1 MTIMRAPI
9 LVVLCAA
16 CAAPACRGDQ
26 PRAAAATPPAKV
38 TGAVK
43 EPELNAVTLTAETE
57 TRLGIE
63 VDAVA
68 RKTVPNVRVLGGEVM
83 VPPGHTIDVSAPV
96 AGTIVTGSSGPTAGQ
111 SVRRG
116 ETLFRIVPLLPADRD
131 LRITAERD
139 LATAKATLDATR
151 AKAARAERLFQD
163 GSGSRRAVEEAQAE
177 LATAQAAYNAAQ
189 ERLGVVNRSH
199 VNQSNELVVTAPIDG
214 MVASVA
220 AGPGQTVA
228 AAAPLAQITSLGR
241 LWAKVPVYAGD
252 ARELNL
258 DQGASILTLDQ
269 PPDAAGLPARR
280 VAGPPSATP
289 SASAIDVLFELP
301 AGASLQPGERVL
313 ARLTGRAGDTATV
326 VPASALLHDI
336 NGGTW
341 VYEKTGDHVFSRRR
355 IEVAHTAGDLA
366 VFARGPQVG
375 AMVVT
380 VGAAELY
387 GIEFGGGK

>member
-1 MTIMRAPI
+1 MRAAI
-9 LVVLCAA
+9 LMLFAA
-16 CAAPACRGDQ
+16 FAAAGCRGER
-26 PRAAAATPPAKV
+26 PKAAEATPPAKV

-43 EPELNAVTLTAETE
+43 EPELNAVTLTPETE
-57 TRLGIE
+57 TGLGIQVVE
-63 VDAVA
+63 VA
-68 RKTVPNVRVLGGEVM
+68 RKPVPNVRTIGGEAL
-83 VPPGHTIDVSAPV
+83 VPPGQTIAVAAPV
-96 AGTIVTGSSGPTAGQ
+96 AGTIVTGSTGPTAGR

-116 ETLFRIVPLLPADRD
+116 ETLFRIVPLLPAERD
-131 LRITAERD
+131 LRISAERD
-139 LATAKATLDATR
+139 LATARAALDAAR
-151 AKAARAERLFQD
+151 AKTARAERLFQD

-177 LATAQAAYNAAQ
+177 LATAQAAYTAAQ
-189 ERLGVVNRSH
+189 ERIAVVDRSH
-199 VNQSNELVVTAPIDG
+199 VNQANELVVTAPIDG
-214 MVASVA
+214 VVVSVS

-228 AAAPLAQITSLGR
+228 ASSPLAQLTSLGR
-241 LWAKVPVYAGD
+241 LWVRVPVYAGD

-280 VAGPPSATP
+280 IAAPPTATP
-289 SASAIDVLFELP
+289 AASAVDVMFELH

-313 ARLTGRAGDTATV
+313 ARLIGRTRDTATV
-326 VPASALLHDI
+326 VPVSALLHDI

-355 IEVAHTAGDLA
+355 IEVTHTAGNLA
-366 VFARGPQVG
+366 VLARGPQVG
-375 AMVVT
+375 AIVVA